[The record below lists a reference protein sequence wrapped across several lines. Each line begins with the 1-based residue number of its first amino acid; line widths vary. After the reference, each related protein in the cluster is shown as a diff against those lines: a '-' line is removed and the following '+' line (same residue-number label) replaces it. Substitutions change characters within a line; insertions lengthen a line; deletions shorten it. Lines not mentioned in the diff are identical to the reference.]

1 MAPLS
6 NGTMPDA
13 VSSGA
18 NNYFVLKSHGYAH
31 YGILLCIYLYNRFC
45 VLDRC
50 TLSYDLLH
58 NIMFNMLYIRNFLL
72 RSRGVGGWVGETNFV
87 VITE

>member
-18 NNYFVLKSHGYAH
+18 NNFFLLKSHGYAH
-31 YGILLCIYLYNRFC
+31 YSTLLCIHLHNRFC

-58 NIMFNMLYIRNFLL
+58 MLHIRNFLL
-72 RSRGVGGWVGETNFV
+72 RSGGGGGGG
-87 VITE
+87 

>member
-18 NNYFVLKSHGYAH
+18 NNYFFSKISWVRTLQYLAVHISSYS
-31 YGILLCIYLYNRFC
+31 ILCA
-45 VLDRC
+45 C

-58 NIMFNMLYIRNFLL
+58 NIMLDMLYIRNFLL
-72 RSRGVGGWVGETNFV
+72 RSRGPGGWVRQTS
-87 VITE
+87 

>member
-1 MAPLS
+1 MQCLQER
-6 NGTMPDA
+6 TII
-13 VSSGA
+13 
-18 NNYFVLKSHGYAH
+18 FFLKSHGYAH
-31 YGILLCIYLYNRFC
+31 YSTLLCIHLQNQFC

-58 NIMFNMLYIRNFLL
+58 NIMLDMLYIRNCLL
-72 RSRGVGGWVGETNFV
+72 RSRGGGWVGETNFV